1 MQCHHLRKV
10 KDHAPL
16 LGQHVFI
23 DASAVVS
30 GQVSL
35 CDDVSVWPC
44 VSIRGDLKPITIGAR
59 TNVQDGAVLHT
70 THASDFSEGKSL
82 TIGADVTIGHNA
94 TLHACT
100 IGDEVLVGMG
110 AIVLDG
116 VVVENQV
123 LIAAGA
129 VVTPNKVLKSG
140 TLWAGNPARE
150 MRILSDKEILFFKYS
165 AAHYVKLAESHKP
178 STCS

>member
-1 MQCHHLRKV
+1 
-10 KDHAPL
+10 
-16 LGQHVFI
+16 
-23 DASAVVS
+23 
-30 GQVSL
+30 
-35 CDDVSVWPC
+35 
-44 VSIRGDLKPITIGAR
+44 
-59 TNVQDGAVLHT
+59 
-70 THASDFSEGKSL
+70 
-82 TIGADVTIGHNA
+82 
-94 TLHACT
+94 
-100 IGDEVLVGMG
+100 MG

-178 STCS
+178 SRCS